1 MVVAIV
7 LLHKK
12 INNNGMKV
20 RMATLG
26 LYGQG
31 SSQSDRRWTG
41 ALLLMKFGKVRLRAR
56 VAFKWMIGNC
66 WGNCPAI
73 RVCSFLYFPTSICQ
87 NLYVYIAVDTVV
99 WMQITS
105 IIHWLRCD
113 SKSWRH
119 LICKLGLAWIRC
131 EIPIREKSSLCLQSF
146 HGFCVNL
153 EDSDIRSG
161 SLPIMTTALFDDMHL
176 VKIIAF
182 AIWECSNKK

>member
-41 ALLLMKFGKVRLRAR
+41 ALLLMKFGKARLKAR

-73 RVCSFLYFPTSICQ
+73 PLCQ
-87 NLYVYIAVDTVV
+87 VAYILYVYIAVDTVV
-99 WMQITS
+99 WMQIMS

-176 VKIIAF
+176 VPIIVF
-182 AIWECSNKK
+182 AIGECSNKK